1 MISRIDEIYETKRI
15 LAETVASLKKDGLPH
30 QADVKI
36 GIMIEVPSAA
46 IMADVFAKEVDFFS
60 IGTND
65 LIQYTMAIDR
75 GNRQVAHLYSPL
87 HPAVIRLLKQVAEAG
102 RKHNIPVFMCGEMAG
117 EPLYAPVLLGLG
129 LNELSTNAMAVPL
142 VKNAIRQISAAES
155 HNFVQQLLDQN
166 TTQQIEAL
174 VQNTYGDLLGNN
186 KNQSSWER

>member
-1 MISRIDEIYETKRI
+1 
-15 LAETVASLKKDGLPH
+15 LPH
-30 QADVKI
+30 QEDVQI

-87 HPAVIRLLKQVAEAG
+87 HPAVIRLLKQVADAG

-117 EPLYAPVLLGLG
+117 EPLYAPILLGLG
-129 LNELSTNAMAVPL
+129 LNELSTNAQAVPM

-155 HNFVQQLLDQN
+155 RNFVQQLLGQS
-166 TTQQIEAL
+166 TTQQIEEL